1 MSKPLPAPDTA
12 TTGDMDEFAARFEPL
27 RPMIFR
33 VACRLVGETDAED
46 VVMDTFLK
54 AWQALPGFR
63 GGAALATWLY
73 RIAWNCAD
81 DHLRRR
87 RRQLHRGLSPDA
99 TPPDLDGFPAPDGHS
114 PEDLAAQADD
124 ARYLRRALS
133 QLPDAQRI
141 ALLMRYA
148 DDLSYRD
155 IAAATGVRIGTVMSR
170 LFQGRRRLRRL
181 LNAPP
186 SAAFELASEAD

>member
-1 MSKPLPAPDTA
+1 
-12 TTGDMDEFAARFEPL
+12 MDAFAARFEPL

-63 GGAALATWLY
+63 GGAAITTWLY

-87 RRQLHRGLSPDA
+87 RRELHRGLAPDA
-99 TPPDLDGFPAPDGHS
+99 TPPDLASFPAPDGHS

-124 ARYLRRALS
+124 ARQLHRALS
-133 QLPDAQRI
+133 QLPDAQRV
-141 ALLMRYA
+141 ALLLRYA

-181 LNAPP
+181 LDSEN
-186 SAAFELASEAD
+186 SAALKLASEAD